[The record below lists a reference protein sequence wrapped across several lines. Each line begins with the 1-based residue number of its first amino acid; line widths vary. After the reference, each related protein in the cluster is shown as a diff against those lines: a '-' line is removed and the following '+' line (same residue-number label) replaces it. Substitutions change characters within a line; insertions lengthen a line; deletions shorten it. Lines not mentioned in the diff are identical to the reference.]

1 MQGTGIGSGSLGTPA
16 CIPGSESDEQ
26 SEGMLFAD
34 VQSFA
39 SGEDGPL
46 ATESAVTKAL
56 RWWAVLAVPLLTPAV
71 AAGFTPGEVYWAPGS
86 CSGPCGFFDVTG
98 GGDRQGA
105 SPLAVIDR
113 SPGQIAWRGMPL
125 AGYLTQFASNA
136 VVRVGANGAVNT
148 FAVGIDGATGLL
160 ATRGGRLLAVSFDD
174 GAVYDISAGGDQS
187 AATPFA
193 SGFDSPRNLLEL
205 ATGQILLADQSSLGR
220 AVYDITAGGDFSSA
234 TPFAWGFPP
243 DGPYDLVQNG
253 AGRIFASTDAGVF
266 DITGGG
272 SFASATPHASGRNFV
287 GLAVDGAG
295 RLLALEL
302 ESDMIYDITAGG
314 DYAAAAPF
322 AWNLDGFGDSAL
334 DTVPALAPPAVPS
347 LGSNGVG
354 LLSGLLSLLGAAR
367 LRGAARSPRPPRSP
381 RRRSDREGCAP
392 TR

>member
-1 MQGTGIGSGSLGTPA
+1 MFL
-16 CIPGSESDEQ
+16 
-26 SEGMLFAD
+26 AD
-34 VQSFA
+34 LQIFV
-39 SGEDGPL
+39 SGEDGRL
-46 ATESAVTKAL
+46 EKESVVTRSL
-56 RWWAVLAVPLLTPAV
+56 RWWAVLAIPLLTPAV

-86 CSGPCGFFDVTG
+86 CSTTCGFFDVTG

-125 AGYLTQFASNA
+125 AGYLTQFDAGA
-136 VVRVGANGAVNT
+136 VVRVAANGAVST
-148 FAVGIDGATGLL
+148 FATGIDGATGLL
-160 ATRGGRLLAVSFDD
+160 ATRGGSLLAVSFDE

-193 SGFDSPRNLLEL
+193 FGFGFPRNLLEL
-205 ATGQILLADQSSLGR
+205 ATGRILLADQSPLGR

-234 TPFAWGFPP
+234 PPFAWGFPP
-243 DGPYDLVQNG
+243 DGPYDLVQDG

-266 DITGGG
+266 DITAGG

-302 ESDMIYDITAGG
+302 ESDAIYDVTAGG

-334 DTVPALAPPAVPS
+334 DTVPSPAPPAVPS
-347 LGSNGVG
+347 LGASGVG
-354 LLSGLLSLLGAAR
+354 VLSGLLSLLGSAR
-367 LRGAARSPRPPRSP
+367 LRGAAGSPRAP